1 MNLRT
6 LGARCVSLCA
16 LLLVVMAG
24 WPLASTA
31 QNTYALP
38 MVLPASNAALAGF
51 VRIINL
57 SARAGTVSITAVD
70 SDGESYGPVTLSLDA
85 HEAVNFNSRDLEQ
98 GNAAKGLPSGV
109 GDGSGSW
116 RLSLET
122 ALNVTPLAYIRTSD
136 GFVTGMHDVAPE
148 TAPGSRRYRV
158 VFFNPG
164 SNTRQVSSLR
174 LINPGS
180 AAADVEITAR
190 DDAGDPAP
198 GGAVR
203 VTLAPWS
210 SRTLTAQAL
219 EAGTG
224 LDGRLGDGAGK
235 WRLTVSSNVDIQVI
249 SLLRSQRGILPISP
263 RRPIGCWRRRARRC
277 LSSAGREAS

>member
-122 ALNVTPLAYIRTSD
+122 ALNVTPGVHPHVGRVRDGDARRSAGNCAGLA
-136 GFVTGMHDVAPE
+136 A
-148 TAPGSRRYRV
+148 
-158 VFFNPG
+158 
-164 SNTRQVSSLR
+164 VSS
-174 LINPGS
+174 
-180 AAADVEITAR
+180 
-190 DDAGDPAP
+190 
-198 GGAVR
+198 R
-203 VTLAPWS
+203 VLQ
-210 SRTLTAQAL
+210 SR
-219 EAGTG
+219 
-224 LDGRLGDGAGK
+224 
-235 WRLTVSSNVDIQVI
+235 IQYAT
-249 SLLRSQRGILPISP
+249 SQQPSG
-263 RRPIGCWRRRARRC
+263 
-277 LSSAGREAS
+277 